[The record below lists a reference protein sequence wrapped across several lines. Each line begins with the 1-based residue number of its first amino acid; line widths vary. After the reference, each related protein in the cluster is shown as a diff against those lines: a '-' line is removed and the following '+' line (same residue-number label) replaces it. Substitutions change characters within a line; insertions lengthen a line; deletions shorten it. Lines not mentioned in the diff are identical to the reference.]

1 MYLISTAEINAALN
15 RANCNGNDGEG
26 ESAAGALL
34 MALTRVEEAL
44 EVDSLARASYTDIF
58 EVLDVHER
66 SHTFEVRLVNG
77 FLVPDAAITLVAID
91 GANDPTDPITPY
103 KVIHDKGMVTYKGLR
118 AGRYRISYTSGFEV
132 DDKNVAI
139 DVPQWLK
146 NLCITMVLHW
156 YRIGVLA
163 PMTGKNTSYRAM
175 IEGAIR
181 EIFTRRGARWDRPRY
196 GVIFADRGVYG
207 SD

>member
-66 SHTFEVRLVNG
+66 SRDFEVRLVNG
-77 FLVPDAAITLVAID
+77 FLLAGAPISLVAID
-91 GANDPTDPITPY
+91 GANDPDDPIQPY
-103 KVIHDKGMVTYKGLR
+103 KVIQDTGMVTYRGLTR
-118 AGRYRISYTSGFEV
+118 GRYRITYTSGFEV

-139 DVPQWLK
+139 DVPQWMK

-175 IEGAIR
+175 IEAAVR

-196 GVIFADRGVYG
+196 NVIFAARGTYG
-207 SD
+207 SN